1 VRSKLISAAAALAL
15 TAGPAAAAANTPPPA
30 VQAPAPAAEK
40 VEGSELHS
48 GFILPLL
55 TIIAVIIAV
64 LLLTKNDDKPNSP

>member
-1 VRSKLISAAAALAL
+1 MRSKLISAAAALAL
-15 TAGPAAAAANTPPPA
+15 AASPAVAAGQAPPPA
-30 VQAPAPAAEK
+30 VQAPAPAPET
-40 VEGSELHS
+40 VQGSEIRG